1 MSIAAHGQHANADGG
16 RDHMTAFFMSLAV
29 PGLGQYY
36 AGSTGMAKVFVS
48 TELAIWAGYFYNNT
62 IMSASRQD
70 YYSQAALHAGVNPEG
85 KGTAYLNAVGA
96 YNSSYDYNA
105 RQLQRSFTPVLYY
118 GDKAWEWDNPE
129 SRRRFKDLR
138 ERELDY
144 KNNVKFCIAGI
155 VLNHILSGLNASAI
169 VRKQADVPSSVSVNV
184 LDGGLG
190 ATVTRR
196 F

>member
-1 MSIAAHGQHANADGG
+1 
-16 RDHMTAFFMSLAV
+16 MTAFFMSLAV

-48 TELAIWAGYFYNNT
+48 VELAIWAGYFYNDT
-62 IMSASRQD
+62 IMVASRQD
-70 YYSQAALHAGVNPEG
+70 YYSQAVLHAGVNPQG

-96 YNSSYDYNA
+96 YTSSYDYNA
-105 RQLQRSFTPVLYY
+105 RQLQIAFNPVLYY
-118 GDKAWEWDNPE
+118 ADRAWEWDSPE

-169 VRKQADVPSSVSVNV
+169 VRKQAEVPSTVTVNV
-184 LDGGLG
+184 LNGGLG

-196 F
+196 Y